1 MNVLFYGFRHVH
13 LRDYYT
19 KAVNHPDYR
28 IVAALEEDPHYR
40 KLAED
45 HHGVV
50 FSEGTYEQWLENPDV
65 EVVAIGTAYGD
76 RGPAVIKALQHGKH
90 VLSDKPICTN
100 LEELEEIR
108 ALATEK
114 HLKVGCL
121 LDLKYTPSILP
132 VKELLDS
139 GRMGKVKNIT
149 FNGQHCIDYANRP
162 SWYFEP
168 GMHGGTINDIA
179 IHGIDIIPYLT
190 GQKITKLHAARTWNS
205 FATRHPHFMDC
216 AVFMAETDGGA
227 GVQADVSYAAPSQ
240 VFSMPTYWSFQIW
253 CERGLVT
260 FCAVNHDVTVYEEGI
275 KEPQIISGKD
285 HTIDMLT
292 EFVREWQSAEAVM
305 TQRVLEST
313 QTALLIQKAANE
325 AKGATNL

>member
-1 MNVLFYGFRHVH
+1 MNVLFYGFRHAH
-13 LRDYYT
+13 LMAYYA
-19 KAVNHPDYR
+19 KAMNHPDYR

-40 KLAED
+40 KLAQENC
-45 HHGVV
+45 GVA
-50 FSEGTYEQWLENPDV
+50 FSEGSYEQWLEDPAV

-76 RGPAVIKALQHGKH
+76 RGQAVLKALQHGKH
-90 VLSDKPICTN
+90 VLSDKPICTS
-100 LEELEEIR
+100 LEELEEIQT
-108 ALATEK
+108 LATEK

-121 LDLKYTPSILP
+121 LDLKHMPSVLP
-132 VKELLDS
+132 VKELLES

-149 FNGQHCIDYANRP
+149 FGGQHCIDYANRP
-162 SWYFEP
+162 SWYFVP

-190 GQKITKLHAARTWNS
+190 GQRITKLHAARTWNS
-205 FATRHPHFMDC
+205 FANRHPHFMDC

-260 FCAVNHDVTVYEEGI
+260 FCAVNPDVTVYEEGI
-275 KEPQIISGKD
+275 KEPWIIPGKD
-285 HTIDMLT
+285 HSIDMLT
-292 EFVREWQSAEAVM
+292 EFLEEWQSEKAEM
-305 TQRVLEST
+305 TQRVFEST
-313 QTALLIQKAANE
+313 RTALLIQKAADE
-325 AKGATNL
+325 AKGAIDL